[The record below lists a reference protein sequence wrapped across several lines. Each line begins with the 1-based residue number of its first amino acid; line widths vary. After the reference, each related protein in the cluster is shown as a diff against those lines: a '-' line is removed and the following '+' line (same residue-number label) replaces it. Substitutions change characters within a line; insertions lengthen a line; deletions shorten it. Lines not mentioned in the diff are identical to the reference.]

1 MVAAEYAAKKG
12 ARMKNRIS
20 WPKGAIAAVAVI
32 AVTLG
37 LSTGVANASQAKP
50 ASSATATKVTKIHQ
64 TTCTATTLKIRY
76 AGAKK
81 VACYTGQGVLRVA
94 LPAASEAAAGSSGGF
109 LALRGGRVNRLVEF
123 FPRER
128 LPLLGRPEITGIVL
142 DSLRVVAPKADSADQ
157 SAQAARTVGFTV
169 DVVGDNVTLTAASS
183 ADATLINAALA
194 SSVYPDSTGGSCHA
208 SPWYEPWKWYCAWTF
223 NHSQSVRIVR
233 AAVTG
238 GRAAVAAACAALLR
252 HYLGDLLSVVCA
264 AFASL
269 FNVLKHAEL
278 KENQCLAMKVY
289 YVPPRP
295 SFAIVKC

>member
-1 MVAAEYAAKKG
+1 MVAPEYAAKKG
-12 ARMKNRIS
+12 ACMKNRIA

-37 LSTGVANASQAKP
+37 LSTGVASASQAKP
-50 ASSATATKVTKIHQ
+50 ASSATATTVTKIHK

-76 AGAKK
+76 DGAKK
-81 VACYTGQGVLRVA
+81 VACYTGLGVLKVA
-94 LPAASEAAAGSSGGF
+94 LPAASQATAGSSGGF
-109 LALRGGRVNRLVEF
+109 LALRAGRVNRFVEF

-128 LPLLGRPEITGIVL
+128 LPLPGRPEITGIVL

-157 SAQAARTVGFTV
+157 SAQAAGPAGFTV
-169 DVVGDNVTLTAASS
+169 DVVGDSVTLTAASS
-183 ADATLINAALA
+183 ADATLINDALA
-194 SSVYPDSTGGSCHA
+194 SSVYPDTGAACHA

-238 GRAAVAAACAALLR
+238 GRAAVAAVCVALLR
-252 HYLGDLLSVVCA
+252 HYLGDLLSTVCA

-269 FNVLKHAEL
+269 FNVLKHVDL
-278 KENQCLAMKVY
+278 KKNQCVAMKIY
-289 YVPPRP
+289 YLPPHP
-295 SFAIVKC
+295 TFAIVKC